1 MPSPVSPN
9 RSPAGTPHRRVR
21 DMDGARTPARE
32 EVPLT
37 PTSRTPRRPATTPR
51 REVSP
56 AKSTTSSV
64 RTPRK
69 TQATPAKSVSTVDT
83 PMRWGG
89 HRSDASGQREIPPSP
104 AHSLD
109 PTSPGTGYFIYSC

>member
-1 MPSPVSPN
+1 MPSPVPHN
-9 RSPAGTPHRRVR
+9 ESPAGTPRRR
-21 DMDGARTPARE
+21 ARNMDGARTPARE
-32 EVPLT
+32 ELPLT
-37 PTSRTPRRPATTPR
+37 PSRTPRRGATTPR

-56 AKSTTSSV
+56 AKSTSSSV
-64 RTPRK
+64 RTPRR

-89 HRSDASGQREIPPSP
+89 HRADVNGQQEIPASP

-109 PTSPGTGYFIYSC
+109 PTSPGTGHFLCLM